1 MGQPPGEPRQVGW
14 AERLVRRVDRFQQR
28 HVVLGFPWAV
38 MQKFGNDQAG
48 GKAALMAY
56 YGLFALFPL
65 LLLLATILGF
75 VLAGDPAL
83 RQDLIDSALKNI
95 PVIGPQL
102 SDDVHPLEG
111 NTVAL
116 IIGIAGTV
124 YGSLGVGF
132 ASQNA
137 MNTVWNIP
145 YVMWP
150 NIWIRYA
157 RTFGVIGLLALAV
170 VSSTALAAFATAVA
184 HGLAHPVLLA
194 AGSVLVNLGLFLLAF
209 MLLTAEPLRPR
220 DVAVGVI
227 TATVFWET
235 LQLIGTWFVGRGLNH
250 ASPTY
255 GVFAVVITLLSW
267 LYLGAQLT
275 LLAAEINVV
284 LRYRLWPPLDHPAP
298 ADQGRPAHA
307 RAARPDGNAPPRGGG
322 QYLLHR
328 RRRRGP
334 AARPALSSPDRPR
347 RVTSGTSPGTMLTA
361 CSPDISC
368 LTMLVRP
375 GSAAGPAAWFSPG
388 QPWPPACWSR
398 GAAGPS
404 AAPSRAQ
411 SRA

>member
-1 MGQPPGEPRQVGW
+1 MSPGKVGW
-14 AERLVRRVDRFQQR
+14 AERQVRRVDRFQQR
-28 HVVLGFPWAV
+28 HVVFGFPWAV

-83 RQDLIDSALKNI
+83 REKFIDSALANI

-102 SDDVHPLEG
+102 SSEVHPLEG
-111 NTVAL
+111 NTAAL
-116 IIGIAGTV
+116 IVGAAGTI

-145 YVMWP
+145 YVQWP

-157 RTFGVIGLLALAV
+157 RTFGVIGLLGLAV
-170 VSSTALAAFATAVA
+170 VSSTALAVFATAVA
-184 HGLAHPVLLA
+184 HGPASPVLA
-194 AGSVLVNLGLFLLAF
+194 VAGSVLLNLGLFLLAF
-209 MLLTAEPLRPR
+209 MVLTAEPLRPR

-227 TATVFWET
+227 TAAVFWET
-235 LQLIGTWFVGRGLNH
+235 LQLIGAWFVSRGLHH

-284 LRYRLWPPLDHPAP
+284 LRYRLWPRSLTQPPLTR
-298 ADQGRPAHA
+298 ADRLTLARLARMETRRPEEVV
-307 RAARPDGNAPPRGGG
+307 
-322 QYLLHR
+322 
-328 RRRRGP
+328 
-334 AARPALSSPDRPR
+334 S
-347 RVTSGTSPGTMLTA
+347 TA
-361 CSPDISC
+361 F
-368 LTMLVRP
+368 T
-375 GSAAGPAAWFSPG
+375 
-388 QPWPPACWSR
+388 
-398 GAAGPS
+398 GAADEDPLRGLP
-404 AAPSRAQ
+404 
-411 SRA
+411 